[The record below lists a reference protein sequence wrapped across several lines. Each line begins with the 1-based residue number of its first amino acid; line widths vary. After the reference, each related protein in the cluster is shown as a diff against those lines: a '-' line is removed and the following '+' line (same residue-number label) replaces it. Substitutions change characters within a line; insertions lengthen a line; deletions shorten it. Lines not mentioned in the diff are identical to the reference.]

1 MRKNWNA
8 QSSDKK
14 NRMNGQIRTVNTQTP
29 FITAE
34 TVPGF
39 LVFSSTLIGDKPG
52 FGKLI
57 IFVIA

>member
-1 MRKNWNA
+1 MRKNWKA
-8 QSSDKK
+8 QSIDKK
-14 NRMNGQIRTVNTQTP
+14 NLVNGQKRTVKTQTP

-34 TVPGF
+34 TIPGF
-39 LVFSSTLIGDKPG
+39 WGFSSTLIGDKPG